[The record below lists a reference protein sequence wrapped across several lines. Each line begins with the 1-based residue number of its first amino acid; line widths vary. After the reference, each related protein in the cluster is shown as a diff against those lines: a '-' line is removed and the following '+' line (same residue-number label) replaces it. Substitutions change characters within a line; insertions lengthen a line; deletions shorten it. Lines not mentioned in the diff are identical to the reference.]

1 MSSSLSWKEWALIV
15 VVNVLISALTTWV
28 VVRLLTSQ
36 PRPLIAEAPRAVA
49 AGPAPA
55 QATAVPA
62 AAPTPQLIAAPT
74 STPAAKASAP
84 PAAAPSAVPPAAA
97 PTTAPAAGPPAAAP
111 QPTGV
116 RVASVTFAGQRPR
129 EFVALVNEGDTQSLQ
144 GWTLQSSR
152 GVSYTLPN
160 VTVFK
165 DGFLNIYTTSGTN
178 SATEVFIGRTEAAWQ
193 PGDSITLATKDGQ
206 TISRFEVR

>member
-15 VVNVLISALTTWV
+15 IVNVLVSALTTWI

-36 PRPLIAEAPRAVA
+36 PRPLINDAPRAVA
-49 AGPAPA
+49 AGPAAAVAPA
-55 QATAVPA
+55 QAAAIPA
-62 AAPTPQLIAAPT
+62 AAPTAQLIAAPT
-74 STPAAKASAP
+74 PTAAAK
-84 PAAAPSAVPPAAA
+84 PSALPVAA
-97 PTTAPAAGPPAAAP
+97 PTAAPTAAPASSTAAAA

-116 RVASVTFAGQRPR
+116 RVASVTFAGQRQR

-193 PGDSITLATKDGQ
+193 PGDSITLASREGQ
-206 TISRFEVR
+206 PVSRFDVR